1 MIEDIIKI
9 VLGTILTF
17 AIPVSIVLFAIIFIY
32 ELFLRY
38 RK

>member
-1 MIEDIIKI
+1 MNEDIIKF
-9 VLGTILTF
+9 VLGTMMTF

>member
-1 MIEDIIKI
+1 MIEDILKL
-9 VLGTILTF
+9 VLGTMLTF
-17 AIPVSIVLFAIIFIY
+17 VVPVSIVLFAIIFIY